1 MSLESILRSVQPL
14 SAMKSEYEKLIIT
27 VTVAPTWLYSNEI
40 APEVRKRWQM
50 TPEEIADEV
59 YRCYKAGASIVHLHG
74 EKAWP
79 KDRWSKIIKLI
90 RDKCDIIIQ
99 MGLSSL
105 SVEERRPLME
115 LKPEMMSVI
124 ISHHSEA
131 FTDVSID
138 MLHDWKEFTAQLK
151 LCDEFDVKPELE
163 IWHTGGIWN
172 LVKLLEK
179 NMLKLPPYLT
189 LFFGWPGGT
198 WTPPTFEEVL
208 HRVRY
213 LPPGCVWSTSSM
225 PHPVPNCLNISV
237 LTIMLGGHV
246 RVGTEDYPY
255 LSKNVLVKDNSELV
269 AKIARISRE
278 LNREVATPN
287 EARKIIGIK

>member
-1 MSLESILRSVQPL
+1 
-14 SAMKSEYEKLIIT
+14 MKGEYEKLIIT
-27 VTVAPTWLYSNEI
+27 VTVAPTWLY
-40 APEVRKRWQM
+40 
-50 TPEEIADEV
+50 TEEIAEKV
-59 YRCYKAGASIVHLHG
+59 RERWKLTPEQLAEEIYRCYEAGASIVHIHG
-74 EKAWP
+74 ERPWP
-79 KDRWSKIIKLI
+79 KEKWAEIIKLI
-90 RDKCDIIIQ
+90 REKCDIIIQ

-105 SVEERRPLME
+105 SVEERRPLMS
-115 LKPEMMSVI
+115 LRPDMMSVI

-138 MLHDWKEFTAQLK
+138 LLHTWDEFTAQLK
-151 LCDEFDVKPELE
+151 LCDEYNVKPELE

-172 LVKLLEK
+172 LVRLLEK
-179 NMLKLPPYLT
+179 KMLKLPPYVT

-198 WTPPTFEEVL
+198 WTPPTFEEVMY
-208 HRVRY
+208 RVGH

-255 LSKNVLVKDNSELV
+255 IRPGVLAKDNAELV
-269 AKIARISRE
+269 ARIVRISKELGRE
-278 LNREVATPN
+278 IATPD
-287 EARKIIGIK
+287 EARRIIGI